1 MRLRGPII
9 TAMGTFLALMPGLL
23 LAEGG
28 TGASFLSLDAG
39 AEAAAVG
46 GAIASRPPSAAAV
59 FWNPGAL
66 GWLKGAEF
74 SASHV
79 EIGLSARSQHLAAA
93 YGGRR
98 LSLALSLQ
106 SFTIGGLEERTE
118 PSASP
123 ISTFGATG
131 LAPAVTCAR
140 RWGRNISAGTSLRL
154 VYQKIGPDQ
163 ATAVAGDLGVGF
175 DGWLPGFRAG
185 AALTNMGGGVRFVDQ
200 SYPLPSRLR
209 LGAGYDLM
217 GGLLSVSGDMVKP
230 RHRPLVACLGAEGFL
245 MGRLS
250 IRAGYKGGLS
260 DAGGLAG
267 LSGGLGARV
276 GGYGVDY
283 AAFSRGV
290 LGLAHQFSLSYRP
303 GVAAGARA
311 ERAISAELQR
321 RARVTAESFHRQGL
335 SQMRSG
341 QPDQA
346 LASFDLA
353 LVWDPDY
360 SEAAQSLGEAR
371 AIIEDREAGRH
382 LASGLAAYSEGR
394 LIDAIADFGRVLEI
408 RPEHLGAREWLQK
421 ASDGLVATSPI
432 TGAAADST
440 ARTIDRHLRTGTV
453 LLAAKKYSRAVE
465 EWGKVLVIDP
475 EHATARSSISRAKA
489 LQQQA
494 VEAALSRA
502 EQLGRQGRW
511 PAALAQVNRA
521 MALDPGSDAAAARLR
536 EMAPSLKAYAD
547 TVADR
552 GAGLFRKGMYGQA
565 EAELRLAL
573 SLDRDNR
580 TAAEYL
586 SRVASQRSKAAASEI
601 ADLYLKG
608 ISAYT
613 QEDYA
618 QAVEY
623 WQRVVELDPG
633 HANARRNLERAREKL
648 KIIGQ

>member
-9 TAMGTFLALMPGLL
+9 TALGTSLALTPGLL

-28 TGASFLSLDAG
+28 TGASFLNLDAG

-46 GAIASRPPSAAAV
+46 GAVASRPPSSGAV

-66 GWLKGAEF
+66 GWLSGAEF

-98 LSLALSLQ
+98 MSLALSLQ
-106 SFTIGGLEERTE
+106 SFSIGGLEERTE

-123 ISTFGATG
+123 VSSFGATG

-140 RWGRNISAGTSLRL
+140 RWGRNLSAGTSLRL

-185 AALTNMGGGVRFVDQ
+185 AALTNLGGGVRFADQ

-217 GGLLSVSGDMVKP
+217 GGVLSVSGDLVKP
-230 RHRPLVACLGAEGFL
+230 RLRPLFACLGAEGVL

-290 LGLAHQFSLSYRP
+290 LGLAHQFSLSFRP

-311 ERAISAELQR
+311 ERAIAAELQR
-321 RARVTAESFHRQGL
+321 RARITAESFHRQGL

-360 SEAAQSLGEAR
+360 AEAAQSLGEAR
-371 AIIEDREAGRH
+371 AIVDDREAGRH

-394 LIDAIADFGRVLEI
+394 LIDAIADFGLVLEI
-408 RPEHLGAREWLQK
+408 RPEQSAAKEWLRK
-421 ASDGLVATSPI
+421 ASDGLIAPSTA

-440 ARTIDRHLRTGTV
+440 ARTIDRHLRAGTEF
-453 LLAAKKYSRAVE
+453 LSAKKYSRAVE
-465 EWGKVLVIDP
+465 EWEKVLALYP
-475 EHATARSSISRAKA
+475 EHATARSSVSRAKA
-489 LQQQA
+489 LQQQS
-494 VEAALSRA
+494 VESALRRA
-502 EQLGRQGRW
+502 DQLGWQGRW

-521 MALDPGSDAAAARLR
+521 LALDPGSEAAVSKLR
-536 EMAPSLKAYAD
+536 EMAPSLKSYAD

-552 GAGLFRKGMYGQA
+552 GAGLFRKGLYGQA
-565 EAELRLAL
+565 EAEFRLAL

-580 TAAEYL
+580 TAADYL
-586 SRVASQRSKAAASEI
+586 SRIASQRSRAAASEI
-601 ADLYLKG
+601 TDLYLKG

-613 QEDYA
+613 QEDYV
-618 QAVEY
+618 QAVEL
-623 WQRVVELDPG
+623 WRRVVELDPG
-633 HANARRNLERAREKL
+633 HANARRNLDRAREKMR
-648 KIIGQ
+648 ISGQ